1 MISLDEGCGVL
12 KLPYAFKILCL
23 QKENISTGASPLYTL
38 LQLHVV
44 NFNQA
49 VLKSFKIRKQ
59 VKKWCGENCQEP
71 HTSSFEICFS
81 QWEVVKAEGR
91 SVFVFYLMLVLLN
104 LGMCLLRV
112 HQSQS

>member
-49 VLKSFKIRKQ
+49 VLK
-59 VKKWCGENCQEP
+59 
-71 HTSSFEICFS
+71 
-81 QWEVVKAEGR
+81 
-91 SVFVFYLMLVLLN
+91 
-104 LGMCLLRV
+104 
-112 HQSQS
+112 